1 MKALKLITFVILFAF
16 SFQVTAQTEVF
27 ITKTGKKYHKEIC
40 RYLKVSKNKTTIKKA
55 KAKGYLACKV
65 CVPKEKGIKSKDVS
79 NRATKKVIKKK
90 YTSTKKST
98 ASRCTATTQKGTQCK
113 RRTKNASGR
122 CWQH

>member
-1 MKALKLITFVILFAF
+1 MKALNFFLLFVTIIITSNI
-16 SFQVTAQTEVF
+16 SAQTEVYV
-27 ITKTGKKYHKEIC
+27 TKTGQKYHKEIC
-40 RYLKVSKNKTTIKKA
+40 RYLKLSKNKTTIKKA

-65 CVPKEKGIKSKDVS
+65 CVPKEKGVKSRDVS
-79 NRATKKVIKKK
+79 KSGIKKVTKKKH
-90 YTSTKKST
+90 TPTKKST